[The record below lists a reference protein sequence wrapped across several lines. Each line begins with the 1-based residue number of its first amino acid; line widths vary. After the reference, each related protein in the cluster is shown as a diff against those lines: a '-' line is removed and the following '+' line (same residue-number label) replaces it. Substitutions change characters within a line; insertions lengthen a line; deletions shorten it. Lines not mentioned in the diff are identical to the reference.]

1 MAELSSSSASF
12 KGGSGP
18 GTSAGEVP
26 HAGAARDH
34 KGHFNEAFK
43 RAAVRYATTCG
54 KSQRA
59 AARDMGVSDKTLGG
73 WMSDAR
79 PVGAGPVA
87 EAVDVEKFDELAR
100 LRAQTR
106 ELLAANQRL
115 TAERDFLKKAAAYF
129 AAPSRDGLK

>member
-1 MAELSSSSASF
+1 M
-12 KGGSGP
+12 P
-18 GTSAGEVP
+18 D
-26 HAGAARDH
+26 AGASRDR

-43 RAAVRYATTCG
+43 HAAVRYAMTCG

-59 AARDMGVSDKTLGG
+59 AARDMGVSDKTLCAWIG
-73 WMSDAR
+73 DAR
-79 PVGAGPVA
+79 PEGAVPPARTRPASAAGVA
-87 EAVDVEKFDELAR
+87 TAVVDVEKFDELAR

-115 TAERDFLKKAAAYF
+115 TNERDFLKKAAAYF